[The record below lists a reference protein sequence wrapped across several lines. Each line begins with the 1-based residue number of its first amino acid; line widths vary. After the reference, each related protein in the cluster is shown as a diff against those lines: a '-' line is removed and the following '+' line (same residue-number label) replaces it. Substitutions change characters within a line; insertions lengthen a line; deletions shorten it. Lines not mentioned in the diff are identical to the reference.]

1 MPLQLEIVTPEA
13 RVYKDTVE
21 SVVVPTTTGD
31 IGILPGHIPLVTEV
45 DEGEIIVE
53 KGGSSQSLAVGKGFA
68 ECVGD
73 RVSVLAENAIQME
86 EINEEEVLAAQERAE
101 KALEN
106 MQSMDP
112 EEVERLETTIRFARA
127 QLIVKKRR
135 R

>member
-13 RVYKDTVE
+13 RVYEDTVE

-53 KGGSSQSLAVGKGFA
+53 KGGSSQSLAVSKGFA

-86 EINEEEVLAAQERAE
+86 EINEEEVLAAQGRAE

>member
-1 MPLQLEIVTPEA
+1 MS
-13 RVYKDTVE
+13 R
-21 SVVVPTTTGD
+21 
-31 IGILPGHIPLVTEV
+31 
-45 DEGEIIVE
+45 
-53 KGGSSQSLAVGKGFA
+53 GFA

>member
-1 MPLQLEIVTPEA
+1 MALQLEIVTPEA
-13 RVYKDTVE
+13 RVYEDTVD

-45 DEGEIIVE
+45 DEGEIIVD
-53 KGGSSQSLAVGKGFA
+53 KDGSSQSLAVSKGFA
-68 ECVGD
+68 QCVGD
-73 RVSVLAENAIQME
+73 KVSVLAENAIQME
-86 EINEEEVLAAQERAE
+86 EIDEEAVLEAQQRAE
-101 KALEN
+101 KSLED